1 MKKTACFIF
10 SMVALSSLAQVK
22 QVAFDQKLTY
32 KIEVENAQE
41 DYLVDYSTIKY
52 DHYIGKNKQ
61 ESLLSFYY
69 TETSGNSSEANLYIK
84 DEWMVPMTVNG
95 ISQTV
100 SYTPYS
106 AFKFAEEGKVLSK
119 IDRSGTFKGIDCE
132 YYAFLSNVEDKT
144 SYDAC
149 FCIDE
154 NNKIDNAG
162 ILLPESTLKGL
173 IVAAEDSR
181 DEKFRLIYE
190 SSENIQ
196 LTLDLDAEKMIADVE
211 AYHNKQNEYDEVIS
225 MTEYAAE
232 APLATSEFSN
242 LNTIYSDP
250 LFSYGTAHFDNYDLY
265 NYVYP
270 VYGITSNL
278 LYNTKEY
285 SENTKYTR
293 EQVAKFYKKSTK
305 NLVKDLASSK
315 IISSEEKKMLNNFFN
330 EKNKEIE
337 KYRPDAPPAPNHQ
350 GYTTET
356 TADVDYDAYYSFYTK
371 YESVYSGININ
382 EVSLAYDILDGD
394 SLKVNAPEYCD
405 DLKNRIPEFQ
415 NKDLKLHVYNL
426 AGQICDLYLY
436 NNGGYVGYFETIN
449 SMRKSFLEIE
459 KMRNSLSKKDQKA
472 LLEYLIS
479 LD

>member
-1 MKKTACFIF
+1 MTKTACFIF

-22 QVAFDQKLTY
+22 KVAFDQKLTY

-196 LTLDLDAEKMIADVE
+196 LALDLDAEKMIVDVE
-211 AYHNKQNEYDEVIS
+211 AYHNKQSEYDEVIS
-225 MTEYAAE
+225 MAEYATE
-232 APLATSEFSN
+232 TPLASEYEYQ
-242 LNTIYSDP
+242 NTIYADP
-250 LFSYGTAHFDNYDLY
+250 LFSYGTAHFDDYDMY
-265 NYVYP
+265 NYLSP

-293 EQVAKFYKKSTK
+293 EQVVKFYKKSTRH
-305 NLVKDLASSK
+305 LVKDLASSK
-315 IISSEEKKMLNNFFN
+315 IISSEERKTLNKFYAAQV
-330 EKNKEIE
+330 KEIE
-337 KYRPDAPPAPNHQ
+337 NYQPGSLSKVNDYD
-350 GYTTET
+350 YTTDVT
-356 TADVDYDAYYSFYTK
+356 TGVDQDAYYSFYTE
-371 YESVYSGININ
+371 YQPVYNQIDIN
-382 EVSLAYDILDGD
+382 EVSLAYDLLDSN
-394 SLKVNAPEYCD
+394 SLKVNAPKYCD
-405 DLKNRIPEFQ
+405 DLKNNIPDFQ
-415 NKDLKLHVYNL
+415 NKDLKLHLHNL

-459 KMRNSLSKKDQKA
+459 KMRSSLSKKDQKV
-472 LLEYLIS
+472 LLEYLKT

>member
-1 MKKTACFIF
+1 MKKRACLILSIATF
-10 SMVALSSLAQVK
+10 SSFAQVR
-22 QVAFDQKLTY
+22 QATFDQKLTY
-32 KIEVENAQE
+32 KIEIENAQE
-41 DYLVDYSTIKY
+41 DYLMDYSTIKY
-52 DHYIGKNKQ
+52 DHYIGKNKE

-69 TETSGNSSEANLYIK
+69 LENSGNASEANLYIK
-84 DEWMVPMTVNG
+84 NGWMVPITVNG
-95 ISQTV
+95 ISQTI
-100 SYTPYS
+100 SYTSYA
-106 AFKFAEEGKVLSK
+106 AFKFTEEGKVFSK
-119 IDRSGTFKGIDCE
+119 IDRSGTFNGINCV
-132 YYAFLSNVEDKT
+132 YYAFLSNIEDKT

-162 ILLPESTLKGL
+162 VLFSENTIKGL

-181 DEKFRLIYE
+181 EENFRLIYE
-190 SSENIQ
+190 SSENTN
-196 LTLDLDAEKMIADVE
+196 LTLHLNPEKVIADIE
-211 AYHNKQNEYDEVIS
+211 AYHKQQTDYDEVIS
-225 MTEYAAE
+225 MPEYASE
-232 APLATSEFSN
+232 APVTSAYDHQ
-242 LNTIYSDP
+242 NTIYTDP
-250 LFSYGTAHFDNYDLY
+250 LYSYGTAHFDNYDLY

-270 VYGITSNL
+270 IYGITSNL
-278 LYNTKEY
+278 LYSTQEY
-285 SENTKYTR
+285 NVNGKYTR
-293 EQVAKFYKKSTK
+293 DQITKFYKKSTK
-305 NLVKDLASSK
+305 NLVKNLASSK
-315 IISSEEKKMLNNFFN
+315 IISSEEKKILNHFFN

-337 KYRPDAPPAPNHQ
+337 KYQPDAPPATNQ
-350 GYTTET
+350 EYTTET
-356 TADVDYDAYYSFYTK
+356 TADVDYDSYYSFYTK

-382 EVSLAYDILDGD
+382 KVSLAYDILDSD

-459 KMRNSLSKKDQKA
+459 KMRSSLSKKDQKI
-472 LLEYLIS
+472 LLEYLTT